1 MKRNYYIVLLILLVF
16 FVISFLTNILG
27 PIIPDVL
34 DSFQLNLT
42 LVSLLPL
49 SFFIA
54 YGLMSIPSGIFI
66 ERYGAKSVLVL
77 AFLLS
82 FCGAFLFAL
91 FPLFPVFLLALFLI
105 GAGMAMLQVA
115 LNPLLRVAGGEEHFA
130 FNLVLVQL
138 VFGLASYISPLVYS
152 YLVTHLTGGAVFD
165 NVLLEILSWVV
176 PKDLAWVSI
185 YWLFAFISFV
195 MIVLMLF
202 LRIPEIAL
210 KDFLSLQ

>member
-1 MKRNYYIVLLILLVF
+1 
-16 FVISFLTNILG
+16 
-27 PIIPDVL
+27 
-34 DSFQLNLT
+34 
-42 LVSLLPL
+42 
-49 SFFIA
+49 
-54 YGLMSIPSGIFI
+54 
-66 ERYGAKSVLVL
+66 
-77 AFLLS
+77 
-82 FCGAFLFAL
+82 
-91 FPLFPVFLLALFLI
+91 
-105 GAGMAMLQVA
+105 MLQVA

-152 YLVTHLTGGAVFD
+152 YLVTHLTGGAAFD

-202 LRIPEIAL
+202 LRIPEVTL
-210 KDFLSLQ
+210 KDDERVGAWNTNKELLKNRTVILFLSGL